1 MDAMP
6 QETPPHTLLII
17 DDEPLMT
24 DMFRQAMTKRQFQV
38 LTASSGPDALRLLA
52 VPDTKV
58 DLILTDMTMPD
69 MDGLTVARELY
80 ALLPDV
86 PVLIATGHDLDA
98 GQMDLPPNVVEI
110 IRKPYQ
116 MKALAERL
124 REILSEK

>member
-1 MDAMP
+1 MDATP
-6 QETPPHTLLII
+6 QETPAPMLLMI

-52 VPDTKV
+52 LPDTKV
-58 DLILTDMTMPD
+58 DLIVTDMTMPE
-69 MDGLTVARELY
+69 MDGLAVAHKLY

-86 PVLIATGHDLDA
+86 PVLIATGHDLDEA
-98 GQMDLPPNVVEI
+98 GMGLPPNVVEV

-116 MKALAERL
+116 MRVLAERL
-124 REILSEK
+124 REILAKK